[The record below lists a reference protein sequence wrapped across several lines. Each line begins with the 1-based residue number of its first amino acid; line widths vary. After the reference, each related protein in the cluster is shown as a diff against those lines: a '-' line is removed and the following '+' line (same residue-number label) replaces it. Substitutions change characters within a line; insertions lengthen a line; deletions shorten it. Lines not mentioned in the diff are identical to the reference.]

1 MKSDSKCNR
10 RSSRSSLLIAAL
22 GFLGVSLGSG
32 VGHAVPPEYLRGIA
46 LHPTDPQAF
55 ALRYESAFGGL
66 FFSRDG
72 GHSLQIV
79 PGQTFYKYALRRFVP
94 TLFASDGKLLI
105 ALDSGLD
112 IDNGA
117 GCFPAVPSDA
127 TQAHYSDPAVA
138 GLWVADLAAH
148 PSDPDT
154 TFLITTADPKDKGH
168 TGLWKRDK
176 QGTITPIGA
185 SEPAPPM
192 PNKFPFIATGLK
204 VVARTASTEGVRF
217 IVVGT
222 ATDYS
227 VATPTSAPVLRIS
240 DNLGMSW
247 TSHPIPDPNKTGGN
261 PRLLLVDGSSDPF
274 KALVF
279 LENGFGEDSDD
290 ALDPIFVTK
299 DGAQSFTPYLDKV
312 QVAGEVA
319 RLPSGQILI
328 GDRGIPGG
336 LWSAASLDVA
346 PSKIADYAV
355 HCLAYQPQTQKLLM
369 CKLNEL
375 GYYDAASNTFCEI
388 FRPSDTSSFVSC
400 PAAPLEQNVAG
411 IKQLCGGFCG
421 AAHYPSAPVCST
433 FVVPPDT
440 NLCGPAAYAYDNS
453 STDPDNRWIEPPGSG
468 AAPRCA
474 GFTGP
479 PPVDAGVPASSD
491 AGASDAGVSAPGAV
505 DGSAAHEGDATSAG
519 GDDEADAGTTRR
531 PKSGC
536 QLAAGQDAQAS
547 PLAALSALAL
557 LLALGAWR
565 WFARAQRS
573 RGARAR

>member
-1 MKSDSKCNR
+1 MKCDPLLSS
-10 RSSRSSLLIAAL
+10 SSRLIAAL
-22 GFLGVSLGSG
+22 GFLGVSLCSG
-32 VGHAVPPEYLRGIA
+32 VGHAVPPEYLRSIA

-72 GHSLQIV
+72 GHSLQMV
-79 PGQTFYKYALRRFVP
+79 PGQSFYKYDLRRFVP
-94 TLFASDGKLLI
+94 MLFASDGKLLL

-112 IDNGA
+112 VDNGA
-117 GCFPAVPSDA
+117 GCFPAVPTDGSSG
-127 TQAHYSDPAVA
+127 HYSEPAVA
-138 GLWVADLAAH
+138 GLWVADLAPH

-176 QGTITPIGA
+176 QGKITPIGA
-185 SEPAPPM
+185 SEPAPTM
-192 PNKFPFIATGLK
+192 PNRYPFLATGLK
-204 VVARTASTEGVRF
+204 VVARTASMEGVRF
-217 IVVGT
+217 IVTGT

-227 VATPTSAPVLRIS
+227 GATPSSAPVLRIS

-261 PRLLLVDGSSDPF
+261 ARLLLVDGSSDPF

-290 ALDPIFVTK
+290 ALDPIFITK

-312 QVAGEVA
+312 QVAGEVV

-328 GDRGIPGG
+328 ADRGVQGG
-336 LWSAASLDVA
+336 LWSAANFDAA
-346 PSKIADYAV
+346 PTKIADYSV

-375 GYYDAASNTFCEI
+375 GYFDVASNTFCEI
-388 FRPSDTSSFVSC
+388 FKPSDTTAFVSC
-400 PAAPLEQNVAG
+400 QAAPLEQNQAG

-421 AAHYPSAPVCST
+421 AAHYSSAPVCST
-433 FVVPPDT
+433 FTVPPAT
-440 NLCGPAAYAYDNS
+440 NLCGPAAHAYDNEGA
-453 STDPDNRWIEPPGSG
+453 DPDKHWIEPPGSG

-479 PPVDAGVPASSD
+479 VLAPDAGVPTNDAGVSDPGGSD
-491 AGASDAGVSAPGAV
+491 AGRSDAGVDEVDAGSEGGGGA
-505 DGSAAHEGDATSAG
+505 GE
-519 GDDEADAGTTRR
+519 DAGT
-531 PKSGC
+531 PKKKPSGC
-536 QLAAGQDAQAS
+536 QLSAAHDPRSGQ
-547 PLAALSALAL
+547 LAAF
-557 LLALGAWR
+557 LLAL
-565 WFARAQRS
+565 WFGFAIRRS
-573 RGARAR
+573 RRVSLARSDARSR